1 MPKDDIKI
9 IKLDPLAEKL
19 DKAGFKGGASR
30 RISKPKKLSKEGK
43 AALKETI
50 KRDLRFGRATMKAA
64 RRGDFGSPMMS
75 QSAGKSLKAGS
86 KESRLKSEINYPA
99 IRDYPKN
106 ISTKGKDEARKYLKR
121 KKKEYERD
129 AKFFQKR
136 GLSTGG
142 LIKGFPKLAKRG
154 F

>member
-1 MPKDDIKI
+1 MPKEPKIKQ
-9 IKLDPLAEKL
+9 LDPLAERMSKT
-19 DKAGFKGGASR
+19 GMKGGAA
-30 RISKPKKLSKEGK
+30 KPKKPKTLSKDAK

-50 KRDLRFGRATMKAA
+50 KRDLRFGRQTMKAA
-64 RRGDFGSPMMS
+64 RRGDFGTPMMS
-75 QSAGKSLKAGS
+75 QSVGKKLKAGA
-86 KESRLKSEINYPA
+86 KEARLKSEINYPA
-99 IRDYPKN
+99 ISDYPKN

-121 KKKEYERD
+121 KKKEYEKD

-136 GLSTGG
+136 GYNNGG